1 MTGLWCLTLRQPY
14 ASLVAPGPKWIET
27 RDWQPRQVRPPFRIG
42 IHAGSKR
49 PKSMHLPP
57 LSRHPGDP
65 ANRQTWY
72 VCDTITDP
80 DFTGPRPQGSRV
92 PLRATTPTMFYPH
105 EGPHGRPWDETAG
118 TNAIEQGTAILLPL
132 GALVATATVVD
143 ICPIGGPTSFRT
155 GTFEGDKGDFPGQAV
170 LVHHPDL
177 GHGESLVI
185 DSPDAGTRDVSD
197 QLPFGDF
204 TPGRVGWLLYDRKPT
219 TERCP
224 ACWGSGV
231 LYDLGTGLRVVCVCG
246 DAGRCDPIPMP
257 GQRGLWKWT
266 P

>member
-1 MTGLWCLTLRQPY
+1 VFGLWCLTLRQPY

-42 IHAGSKR
+42 IHAGAYK
-49 PKSMHLPP
+49 PKHSDGLPGWAVSDWP
-57 LSRHPGDP
+57 SGLHVYNS
-65 ANRQTWY
+65 
-72 VCDTITDP
+72 
-80 DFTGPRPQGSRV
+80 
-92 PLRATTPTMFYPH
+92 
-105 EGPHGRPWDETAG
+105 
-118 TNAIEQGTAILLPL
+118 AINVGYHMPL
-132 GALVATATVVD
+132 GALIATATVVD
-143 ICPIGGPTSFRT
+143 CCPIGGPTSFRT
-155 GTFEGDKGDFPGQAV
+155 GTFEGDEGDLPGQAV

-185 DSPDAGTRDVSD
+185 DSPDAGTRDISD

-224 ACWGSGV
+224 ACWGEGGSYLPMGGMSEF
-231 LYDLGTGLRVVCVCG
+231 YACSYCTGG
-246 DAGRCDPIPMP
+246 YCDPVPMA
-257 GQRGLWKWT
+257 GQLGLWKWT